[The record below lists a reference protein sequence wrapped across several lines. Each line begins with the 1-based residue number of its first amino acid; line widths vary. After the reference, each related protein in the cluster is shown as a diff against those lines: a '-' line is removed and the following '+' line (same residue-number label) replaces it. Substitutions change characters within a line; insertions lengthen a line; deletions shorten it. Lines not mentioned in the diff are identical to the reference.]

1 MGTNYLLELK
11 DITKKFP
18 GVLALDKVNF
28 QISAGE
34 IVSLMGA
41 NGAGKSTLSNII
53 SGADVPSEGQILV
66 DGRGVSITDANI
78 AEALGIE
85 MVHQEPT
92 LVANMTVTNNIF
104 LNRELKKGI
113 LLDAD
118 KMRREVLRI
127 FELLGFSVDPDK
139 RVVQLTLVEKTA
151 VEIAKALLS
160 DPRLLI
166 LDEVT
171 APLDDK
177 EVERLFKV
185 MRELKSKGIAMIFID
200 HKIQEV
206 VQIVDRVVVLRD
218 GKNAGELEGEDVSE
232 RAVIDRML
240 GTAGKFTATVNDQ
253 SYDSG
258 AEAVLRAE
266 GLSNKSCFSEL
277 SFELK
282 KGEILGFAG
291 LKGAGVTELF
301 KTIFG
306 LMPDYEGKIVIHGE
320 EVKCRKPEETIGHG
334 IGFISNDRQKEGLA
348 LIRSVCENIA
358 VSTLKKLQGR
368 GGTVSSRKINGIA
381 AEYVEAL
388 QIKTPSNKQLVRN
401 LSGGNQQKIVIAKW
415 LARNLDILM
424 FDEPTRGVD
433 IKAKNEIYRLMMEQ
447 KRQGKAIMVASPEI
461 PELMSVCDRI
471 LIVVQGRIL
480 GCVHRYDADF
490 NENAIM
496 EMINSE
502 PVQ

>member
-1 MGTNYLLELK
+1 MSTNYLLELK

-18 GVLALDKVNF
+18 GVLALDKVSF
-28 QISAGE
+28 KLSKGE

-53 SGADVPSEGQILV
+53 SGIDIPTAGKIIV
-66 DGRGVSITDANI
+66 DGKEVSITDANI

-92 LVANMTVTNNIF
+92 LVSNMTVTNNIF
-104 LNRELKKGI
+104 LNRELKRGM
-113 LLDAD
+113 LLDTD
-118 KMRREVLRI
+118 KMREEVLKI
-127 FELLGFSVDPDK
+127 FEMLGFSIDPDK

-160 DPRLLI
+160 NPRLLI

-177 EVERLFKV
+177 EVDRLFEV
-185 MRELKSKGIAMIFID
+185 MRELKNKGIAMIFID
-200 HKIQEV
+200 HKIQEI
-206 VQIVDRVVVLRD
+206 VQIVDRVEVLRD
-218 GKNAGELEGEDVSE
+218 GKNAGELTGEEVTE
-232 RAVIDRML
+232 RAIIDMML
-240 GTAGKFTATVNDQ
+240 GTTGKFAATTSDQEYDAKAETALQ
-253 SYDSG
+253 
-258 AEAVLRAE
+258 AEE
-266 GLSNKSCFSEL
+266 LSNKTYFTDV
-277 SFELK
+277 SFTLK

-291 LKGAGVTELF
+291 LKGAGITELF

-306 LMPDYEGKIVIHGE
+306 LMPGYSGKIIIHGS
-320 EVKCRKPEETIGHG
+320 EVKCKKPEGSIRSG

-348 LIRSVCENIA
+348 LIRSVCDNITISA
-358 VSTLKKLQGR
+358 LKKFQGR
-368 GGTVSSRKINGIA
+368 TGVVDSKKLNQK
-381 AEYVEAL
+381 AEEYIDAL

-415 LARNLDILM
+415 LVRNPEILI

-433 IKAKNEIYRLMMEQ
+433 IKAKNEIYKLLIKQ
-447 KRQGKAIMVASPEI
+447 KKQGKAIMVASPEI

-471 LIVVQGRIL
+471 MIVVQGKIL
-480 GCVHRYDADF
+480 SCVHRYDEEF
-490 NENAIM
+490 TENAIM
-496 EMINSE
+496 EKINKE
-502 PVQ
+502 LKH